1 MNSTY
6 KTFWDLQFIV
16 REGINLTVSYRSN
29 TIHARLMFNNGYGI
43 SVVRGGVITIE
54 DTKMGSDDIYEIA
67 VLDKSGELDYST
79 YITEDTIRDLTQDEV
94 TEYMIKIQ
102 QL

>member
-1 MNSTY
+1 MNLIIIIALLITY
-6 KTFWDLQFIV
+6 YNVQ
-16 REGINLTVSYRSN
+16 
-29 TIHARLMFNNGYGI
+29 
-43 SVVRGGVITIE
+43 ITIE

-79 YITEDTIRDLTQDEV
+79 HITEDTIRDLTQDEV